1 LAPDSSL
8 RRLRL
13 DRDEQT
19 ITIQASFAP
28 VEGLF
33 CRPDP
38 IGTACSAA
46 PKPAVGVIV
55 NVLSRHTTD
64 DRGNRRR

>member
-1 LAPDSSL
+1 M
-8 RRLRL
+8 RL

-19 ITIQASFAP
+19 TTIEASFAV

-38 IGTACSAA
+38 IGTAYGAA
-46 PKPAVGVIV
+46 PNLVVAVIAD
-55 NVLSRHTTD
+55 VLSRHNH
-64 DRGNRRR
+64 G